1 MAPPAGLAR
10 RTFGR
15 RARLT
20 DAQADALLDCY
31 AAGLE
36 PSVAA
41 ERTGLS
47 ANSVYRAYGL
57 IRTRLIQVGYFT
69 DGALSVDE
77 PGLDDDLRAALRARR
92 GIREDNI
99 FENAA
104 ELIFFF
110 ERWPPKLVRA
120 HIMDIITKT
129 GPLDRDIGDEAVQ
142 AVYAFV
148 RSARDALV
156 LDRRAQQI
164 TMDGN

>member
-10 RTFGR
+10 RMFGR
-15 RARLT
+15 RTRLT
-20 DAQADALLDCY
+20 DAQADAVLDCY

-36 PSVAA
+36 PNLAA
-41 ERTGLS
+41 EHAKLS
-47 ANSVYRAYGL
+47 ANSVYRSYGM
-57 IRTRLIQVGYFT
+57 IRRRLIQVGYFT

-77 PGLDDDLRAALRARR
+77 PALGDDLRAALRARR
-92 GIREDNI
+92 GIRDENV

-120 HIMDIITKT
+120 HITEIVAKT
-129 GPLDRDIGDEAVQ
+129 GPLGRDVSDETVQ
-142 AVYAFV
+142 AVHTFV

-156 LDRRAQQI
+156 LDRRKRILTNQ
-164 TMDGN
+164 